1 MATLNNTVSAPA
13 VVTSILATQAAAKLA
28 SEKGEK
34 EGGEAQ
40 SSALTASK
48 ASGQKTTQSASL
60 DWEKWEAALD
70 AYDAAQL
77 AYDTK
82 IAAGEDATPPIYPNQ
97 TEFMVY
103 TLTVH
108 ITGKGCEISPR
119 PDVTGLAPLLK
130 LQTLH
135 DEFAA
140 IAGEFQRKRDALM
153 LEHFGLSSAD
163 RPKPIP
169 NEADHHNF
177 AAWIMR
183 RTGRTAKDGTSEI
196 RLTHHKNPAL
206 TFLTCKGEVDTLTK
220 IKGDFKLALIQIAT
234 DGMAA
239 LNAPIRRFDALR
251 KAEMKHFRE
260 RLTSAFGEDIARN
273 LYRAPRADNE
283 RVKALTDT
291 AQKAAEKAAEN
302 AAQINALDE
311 LPVEGEEVT
320 TTPPVVIDAEPTP
333 APAVV
338 AEVAPTPAP
347 AKTAPSRKR
356 K

>member
-1 MATLNNTVSAPA
+1 MNTNTTTAPA
-13 VVTSILATQAAAKLA
+13 VVATLLNEQNAAKLA
-28 SEKGEK
+28 SAKNEK

-77 AYDTK
+77 VYDTK
-82 IAAGEDATPPIYPNQ
+82 IAAGEDATPPVYPNQ
-97 TEFMVY
+97 ADFMLY

-119 PDVTGLAPLLK
+119 PDVSGLAPLVK
-130 LQTLH
+130 LQTMH

-140 IAGEFQRKRDALM
+140 IASEFQRKRDALM

-302 AAQINALDE
+302 AAAVNALDD
-311 LPVEGEEVT
+311 LPVEGEDVAAE
-320 TTPPVVIDAEPTP
+320 PAVIDAEPTP
-333 APAVV
+333 AAAAAVEV
-338 AEVAPTPAP
+338 APAPTPAP
-347 AKTAPSRKR
+347 VKPSAPRKR